1 MEAISV
7 LKERLTMTA
16 VEERDLWRQRF
27 FEAQAGMERYL
38 LETYG
43 LKEMARWLP
52 VRAAILQDLAQEN
65 AAKEDVQSWKER
77 FFRAQ
82 ARLEKYVADHH
93 GLDDLEHWTAATGQ
107 IFKLTEP
114 DRGGGAGDFARRLA
128 KQAHLYRSDYAIEHA
143 DRDYARVVLHRC
155 AIWDYREQAR
165 QRGVTLTLK
174 SPCQYCTKATVANAG
189 SKGYSAT
196 FQLNADDA
204 THGCIWEIRNENTR
218 H

>member
-1 MEAISV
+1 MEAISIF
-7 LKERLTMTA
+7 KERLTMST

-43 LKEMARWLP
+43 LDEMSRWMP
-52 VRAAILQDLAQEN
+52 VRAAILKDLAGEVET
-65 AAKEDVQSWKER
+65 AEDIQTWKER

-93 GLDDLEHWTAATGQ
+93 GLEDLDRWTAATGQ
-107 IFKLTEP
+107 VFKLTEP
-114 DRGGGAGDFARRLA
+114 DRGGGAADFARRLA
-128 KQAHLYRSDYAIEHA
+128 RQAHLYRSDYEIEHA
-143 DRDYARVVLHRC
+143 ENDYARVVLHRC
-155 AIWDYREQAR
+155 AIWEYREQAR
-165 QRGVTLTLK
+165 QRGVTLTLQ

-189 SKGYSAT
+189 SKGYAAT
-196 FQLNADDA
+196 FELRNGGAN
-204 THGCIWEIRNENTR
+204 HGCIWEIKNENGR